1 MISIRRQL
9 TRELLAAFLVLLG
22 GGLAAIFLAARD
34 EIKEQ
39 FDDALLAKA
48 LAISSLAEPND
59 HGGIDLD
66 FTNQFFHSF
75 SGGEPRDFFELLRVG
90 GASIA
95 RSESLHGADLP
106 HRRTGTLERP
116 RFFNFLLPNGRPGRA
131 ISLVFIP
138 KPQDG
143 EPAAPGAN
151 LELQLIVASDSA
163 DLDEALTELLLIVGG
178 CGVLLLVA
186 TLWVMP
192 RVLQRGLQ
200 PLERLAEQAAR
211 IDANSLTA
219 RFPTAGISA
228 ELQPICGR
236 LNDLLARLEQSFER
250 ERRFSADLAHELRT
264 PLAELRSLAE
274 CSLKW
279 PETRDPAS
287 DRDTLAIATQMEAI
301 VTNLLA
307 LARGEQGR
315 LAASLQVLP
324 VAELVEETWRRFS
337 SRAESRQ
344 LRVHQAVAPVNGLGD
359 PALLRSI
366 LVNLFDNAVDYT
378 SAGGEIAVDVRPEG
392 NAAVIRIMNS
402 VDNLE
407 AGDVAKLFDRFWRK
421 EAARTGGKH
430 FGLGLSLA
438 RTLAE
443 AMGWGLTAELDGPGQ
458 IIFTLRGP
466 SARP

>member
-9 TRELLAAFLVLLG
+9 TRELLLSFLLLLG
-22 GGLAAIFLAARD
+22 GGLAAVFFAARD

-39 FDDALLAKA
+39 FDDALRSKA
-48 LAISSLAEPND
+48 LAISTLTEQNGE
-59 HGGIDLD
+59 GGIELD

-75 SGGEPRDFFELLRVG
+75 SGDEPRDFFQLLKPG
-90 GASIA
+90 DITLA

-106 HRRTGTLERP
+106 RRPGTLERP
-116 RFFNFLLPNGRPGRA
+116 KYWNFTLPNGRPGRA
-131 ISLVFIP
+131 ISLTFIV
-138 KPQDG
+138 KPQEG
-143 EPAAPGAN
+143 ESGVPNADA
-151 LELQLIVASDSA
+151 ELQLIVASDRA
-163 DLDEALTELLLIVGG
+163 DLDEAFTELLSIAAG

-192 RVLQRGLQ
+192 RVLKRGLQ

-211 IDANSLTA
+211 IDANSLTT
-219 RFPTAGISA
+219 RFPLDDLPA
-228 ELQPICGR
+228 ELLPICGR

-279 PETRDPAS
+279 PETREPAN
-287 DRDTLAIATQMEAI
+287 DRETLAIATQMEAI

-315 LAASLQVLP
+315 LSASLQP
-324 VAELVEETWRRFS
+324 VPVTALVEETWRRFAA
-337 SRAESRQ
+337 RAESRQ
-344 LRVHQAVAPVNGLGD
+344 LRVHFTFAPASALAD
-359 PALLRSI
+359 AALLRSI
-366 LVNLFDNAVDYT
+366 LANLFDNAVDY
-378 SAGGEIAVDVRPEG
+378 APLAGEIALDVRPEG
-392 NAAVIRIMNS
+392 DFTVIRIMNTT
-402 VDNLE
+402 DHLDL
-407 AGDVAKLFDRFWRK
+407 ADVSKMFDRFWRK

-443 AMGWGLTAELDGPGQ
+443 AMGWTLSAELDEPHQ
-458 IIFTLRGP
+458 ITFTLRGP
-466 SARP
+466 AASS